1 MQGHL
6 LGAVKALEGG
16 SVREEE
22 GGQGGFA
29 AGGQS
34 DGNSFPVP
42 ISWELQGSQD
52 ADSTSPPAP
61 PLQLISSDAV
71 ITPHS
76 SSLPLGCAAPR
87 CHKAQRQLQRGC
99 HTQGH
104 AERLQ

>member
-42 ISWELQGSQD
+42 ISWELQGS
-52 ADSTSPPAP
+52 
-61 PLQLISSDAV
+61 
-71 ITPHS
+71 
-76 SSLPLGCAAPR
+76 
-87 CHKAQRQLQRGC
+87 
-99 HTQGH
+99 
-104 AERLQ
+104 